1 LTASRH
7 GTPVQIL
14 LPKIVV
20 PGNTIGPGGKKMGN
34 GGVPET
40 DALLL
45 GYSHPGSGKIMLSRA
60 IFLPVGVWSNTLE
73 RVRKGKYSV
82 LETYPGPESKLYLP
96 DGPHKTVYEKLKTAY
111 SIMRSAS
118 NREEDLTKRWRVT
131 KGPMTPVERG
141 AVWEGW
147 AVVLD
152 TEVSLDRGERRGA
165 FLSSTLIDEGTG
177 RNVDPEAERVRREIE
192 ELLEEDEEDEDIEG

>member
-1 LTASRH
+1 
-7 GTPVQIL
+7 
-14 LPKIVV
+14 
-20 PGNTIGPGGKKMGN
+20 MGN
-34 GGVPET
+34 GGIPET

-45 GYSHPGSGKIMLSRA
+45 GYSRPGSSKIVLSRA
-60 IFLPVGVWSNTLE
+60 IFLPMGVWTNTLE

-82 LETYPGPESKLYLP
+82 LETYPGPESKLHLP

-111 SIMRSAS
+111 DIMRSAP
-118 NREEDLTKRWRVT
+118 NREQDLTKRWRVT

-152 TEVSLDRGERRGA
+152 SEVSLGRGERRGA
-165 FLSSTLIDEGTG
+165 FLSSRLIDEGTE
-177 RNVDPEAERVRREIE
+177 RKVDPEAERVRREIE
-192 ELLEEDEEDEDIEG
+192 ELLEEEDGDEDM